1 MSSMITVILDLLELG
16 LKKKNDPGCN
26 ANKFVPLETE
36 EFTAQSKIWLGVF
49 QSQRASTGYFVL
61 LNIDH
66 RL

>member
-36 EFTAQSKIWLGVF
+36 EFTAQSKI
-49 QSQRASTGYFVL
+49 
-61 LNIDH
+61 
-66 RL
+66 